1 MSQQTPP
8 GLSESDRRH
17 YLSAMGIQSWYPRV
31 RLPCAPEP
39 ILFDLDDTDAPVSP
53 ATEALSPTTEAPSPA
68 PEPHTRE
75 RPVAP
80 APEPA
85 PATGTPAD
93 TTRSAAT
100 APRGQGAPV
109 PRFVLSLSVVGDY
122 LIADSLAKGMEQ
134 PSQPGQQLLV
144 NILSALGV
152 SVSDVR
158 THHVIHW
165 PLFTNPR
172 VDQGI
177 EQARIY
183 VDEKLDQFIR
193 QFEPKRLLSFGA
205 VMPRL
210 QNWEQPQGEYNGLPW
225 VGLPSIYRMLADPK
239 QKAVAW
245 NRLRPLAQPS

>member
-1 MSQQTPP
+1 MSQQTPA

-39 ILFDLDDTDAPVSP
+39 ILFDLDDTEARVGP
-53 ATEALSPTTEAPSPA
+53 ATETLSPA
-68 PEPHTRE
+68 PEPEARE
-75 RPVAP
+75 RPGAP
-80 APEPA
+80 TPEPT
-85 PATGTPAD
+85 PPTGTPVEA
-93 TTRSAAT
+93 TRSAAT

-109 PRFVLSLSVVGDY
+109 PRFVLSLSVVGDF
-122 LIADSLAKGMEQ
+122 LITDSLAKGMEQ
-134 PSQPGQQLLV
+134 PSQSGQQLLV
-144 NILSALGV
+144 NIVSALGV
-152 SVSDVR
+152 SASDVR

-193 QFEPKRLLSFGA
+193 QFEPKTLLSFGA

-225 VGLPSIYRMLADPK
+225 VGLPSIYRMLSDPK

-245 NRLRPLAQPS
+245 NRLRPLAQPR

>member
-1 MSQQTPP
+1 MSQQTPT

-31 RLPCAPEP
+31 RLPGAPDP
-39 ILFDLDDTDAPVSP
+39 MLFDLDDTEAPESP
-53 ATEALSPTTEAPSPA
+53 ATAVSEPLAEPEA
-68 PEPHTRE
+68 RE
-75 RPVAP
+75 RPA
-80 APEPA
+80 ARTPEPA
-85 PATGTPAD
+85 PIPPPETPAEPV
-93 TTRSAAT
+93 RSAAN

-109 PRFVLSLSVVGDY
+109 PRFVLSLSVVGDF
-122 LIADSLAKGMEQ
+122 LITDSLAKGMEQ

-144 NILSALGV
+144 NILAALGV
-152 SVSDVR
+152 SASEVR

-177 EQARIY
+177 EQARVY

-193 QFEPKRLLSFGA
+193 QFEPNILLSFGA

-245 NRLRPLAQPS
+245 NRLRPLAQRR